1 MATQTESPRA
11 APTTTVE
18 VQVNLVKMVTIAT
31 QTEEPENE
39 WVLGPDTEELM
50 NELDNDHEMLLRICA
65 LSTGPRVENPPRDQA
80 QAAKPH

>member
-1 MATQTESPRA
+1 
-11 APTTTVE
+11 
-18 VQVNLVKMVTIAT
+18 MVTIAT

-80 QAAKPH
+80 QATEPPSRIETAKKKKRRGKKHSEKGTSYM